1 MKKVFCK
8 LVFLTFVIG
17 ISVTYFSSTGCS
29 SMQRIKGDGNVTT
42 SEKTVPRFEK
52 INSRGVAEVRYH
64 ASDEYRV
71 VVTTDANLHKYVEV
85 FTQDNVLNIG
95 NKSWN
100 YKFTKF
106 VIDVYCPAL
115 AGVSMSGSGS
125 FAAAEKIVASTFEA
139 RVSGSG
145 RIEGTI
151 ECEKLSG
158 TVSGSGR
165 ITFAGTSKEANIV
178 ISGSGNFNGNNF
190 IAKSASITVSGSGRA
205 NICVE
210 ENLDA
215 RVSGSGSINYCGEP
229 AKVNSNVSGS
239 GRIRKM

>member
-1 MKKVFCK
+1 MKKGFGK

-17 ISVTYFSSTGCS
+17 ISVIYFSRTGCTKTHH
-29 SMQRIKGDGNVTT
+29 IKGDGNITT
-42 SEKTVPRFEK
+42 SGKTVPEFEK
-52 INSRGVAEVRYH
+52 INCRGVAEVRYH
-64 ASDEYRV
+64 ASEEYRV
-71 VVTTDANLHKYVEV
+71 VVTADANLHEYVEV

-95 NKSWN
+95 NKSGN

-106 VIDVYCPAL
+106 VVDVYCPAL
-115 AGVSMSGSGS
+115 MSVSMYGSGS
-125 FAAAEKIVASTFEA
+125 FVAAEKIVASTFET

-151 ECEKLSG
+151 ECEKFSG

-165 ITFAGTSKEANIV
+165 ITVAGTSKDANIV
-178 ISGSGNFNGNNF
+178 ISGSGNFNGNSF
-190 IAKSASITVSGSGRA
+190 SAKNATVTVSGSGRA

-215 RVSGSGSINYCGEP
+215 RISGSGSINYCGEP